1 MCAKTKSKKS
11 WEQKMMEGEKQRD
24 ISSTDRQGDRAR
36 AGGSGIL
43 GAEQSQ
49 EKP

>member
-1 MCAKTKSKKS
+1 MCAKAKSKKS
-11 WEQKMMEGEKQRD
+11 WKQKMVAGEKQRD
-24 ISSTDRQGDRAR
+24 ISSADRQGDRAR
-36 AGGSGIL
+36 AGGPGIL